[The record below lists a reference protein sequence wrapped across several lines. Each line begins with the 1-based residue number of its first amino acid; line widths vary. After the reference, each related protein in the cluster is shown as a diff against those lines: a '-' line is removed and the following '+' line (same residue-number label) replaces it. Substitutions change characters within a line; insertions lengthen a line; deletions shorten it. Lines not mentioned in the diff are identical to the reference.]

1 MKEFGLQC
9 LGKPFNLPS
18 SDQHNEIKEVLKKF
32 QDGYT
37 KRNVENADAFVDE
50 LFISGDDTIVLGTGT
65 GELFLG
71 SSQVKTLISD
81 DWQYWGDVNINWE
94 NAYVDSQGDAA
105 WFASAGTL
113 KYVFEDKPE
122 RYDSYINFINSKAM
136 DAGLSPK
143 QKITFINWVLS
154 LTYHQRKDMKREY
167 LWPLNLSGVLLKEN
181 HSWKISH
188 LHFSIPK
195 ADFPDER
202 FENSSEHMENYKNQK
217 DKALQYK
224 NNKMTSELKM
234 LLENLETKFFEQKSV
249 SAESVQKLFASDSLP
264 YIIGPENQYYMGIT
278 QVKDYF
284 NESSGLALSLN
295 IDHAIASKL
304 KDITWVTVTGVL
316 KQDLTE
322 EELNYRTLEDLNN
335 LLKSDLSSKEKLFE
349 AHRSIA
355 YVLKESASGIHY
367 TCPVRLTAVIGN
379 ENTRPVFK
387 YIHFSYP
394 CYWIFEGKINSA
406 QGE

>member
-1 MKEFGLQC
+1 MRKFGLQY
-9 LGKPFNLPS
+9 LGKSFNMPS
-18 SDQHNEIKEVLKKF
+18 SDQYSEIKVVLKKF

-37 KRNVENADAFVDE
+37 KRNIENADAFVDE
-50 LFISGDDTIVLGTGT
+50 LFITGDDTIVLGTGT
-65 GELFLG
+65 GELLLG

-81 DWQYWGDVNINWE
+81 DWQYWGDVNISWE

-122 RYDSYINFINSKAM
+122 RYDSYINFIKSKAM

-154 LTYHQRKDMKREY
+154 LTYHQRKDSIREY

-181 HSWKISH
+181 DNWKISH
-188 LHFSIPK
+188 LHFSIPG

-202 FENSSEHMENYKNQK
+202 FENSPEHMENYKKQN

-234 LLENLETKFFEQKSV
+234 LLENLETNFFGQKSV
-249 SAESVQKLFASDSLP
+249 SAKSVQKLFTADSLP

-284 NESSGLALSLN
+284 NENSILALSLD
-295 IDHAIASKL
+295 IEHAIASKL
-304 KDITWVTVTGVL
+304 KDITWVTVTGML

-322 EELNYRTLEDLNN
+322 EELNFRALEDLNN

-367 TCPVRLTAVIGN
+367 TFPVRLTAVIGN

-387 YIHFSYP
+387 YIHFSFP
-394 CYWIFEGKINSA
+394 CYWIFEGKINST